1 VLEYQADLD
10 AQVAKEMAWRED
22 DQEYIRR
29 RDALFARNLQVQC
42 QEFTGTMPGICRYKA
57 RNLQVQCLELRFA
70 LPPLKELS
78 HEFGSGHAV
87 LMDST
92 WQGHVTLRFMKTVQ
106 IQIRVYFPFRNS
118 YFVAYRKLQNFL
130 A

>member
-1 VLEYQADLD
+1 MLEYQADLD

-42 QEFTGTMPGICRYKA
+42 P
-57 RNLQVQCLELRFA
+57 ELRFA

-78 HEFGSGHAV
+78 HDLGSGH
-87 LMDST
+87 
-92 WQGHVTLRFMKTVQ
+92 VQ
-106 IQIRVYFPFRNS
+106 C
-118 YFVAYRKLQNFL
+118 
-130 A
+130 